1 MAIHNSI
8 PSMLKESLVEMFLV
22 AQYCINFQKDP
33 KIWGSN
39 GCYGYPSAIL
49 LFSIA
54 DSIGSYVIGGNT
66 KKHFEIFNHKNYYN
80 IGLTSLELKIIYENY
95 RCLMTHNAVMPP
107 NTFLDIGRIGDPVLS
122 IKNGIPMVK
131 LVPFLEITRISL
143 SEFIKN
149 ANKTVNRSQ
158 QLIKILN
165 KK

>member
-8 PSMLKESLVEMFLV
+8 PSMLKESLVEIFLV
-22 AQYCINFQKDP
+22 AQDCINFRKNP

-54 DSIGSYVIGGNT
+54 DSIGSYAIGGNT
-66 KKHFEIFNHKNYYN
+66 RKHFDIFNHKNYYN
-80 IGLTSLELKIIYENY
+80 LGLTDSELKIMYENY
-95 RCLMTHNAVMPP
+95 RCLLAHNAVMSP
-107 NTFLDIGRIGDPVLS
+107 NTFLDIGKVGDPVLS
-122 IKNGIPMVK
+122 VENGIPTVK
-131 LVPFLEITRISL
+131 LVPFLEITRNSL

-149 ANKTVNRSQ
+149 SDKTVNRSQ

-165 KK
+165 K